1 MEALDIA
8 ASASNN
14 LVIKEAMENVRRGVF
29 SGEPLSTLFAKT
41 PSIFPAS
48 FIALVSVGE
57 RTGNMEEMYG
67 SIASYYE
74 AEMDVVIEKLTAML
88 EPIMMVFMGVTV
100 GGILVAMYTPMFAM
114 GDTF

>member
-1 MEALDIA
+1 MDPEI
-8 ASASNN
+8 S
-14 LVIKEAMENVRRGVF
+14 I
-29 SGEPLSTLFAKT
+29 LSQ
-41 PSIFPAS
+41 
-48 FIALVSVGE
+48 
-57 RTGNMEEMYG
+57 YG

-74 AEMDVVIEKLTAML
+74 SEMDIVIEKLTAML

>member
-1 MEALDIA
+1 MFE
-8 ASASNN
+8 
-14 LVIKEAMENVRRGVF
+14 
-29 SGEPLSTLFAKT
+29 KT
-41 PSIFPAS
+41 PHIFPAS
-48 FIALVSVGE
+48 FVALVSVGE

-67 SIASYYE
+67 SI
-74 AEMDVVIEKLTAML
+74 TAML

>member
-1 MEALDIA
+1 
-8 ASASNN
+8 
-14 LVIKEAMENVRRGVF
+14 
-29 SGEPLSTLFAKT
+29 
-41 PSIFPAS
+41 
-48 FIALVSVGE
+48 
-57 RTGNMEEMYG
+57 MYG

-74 AEMDVVIEKLTAML
+74 GEMDIVIEKLTAML

>member
-1 MEALDIA
+1 
-8 ASASNN
+8 
-14 LVIKEAMENVRRGVF
+14 
-29 SGEPLSTLFAKT
+29 
-41 PSIFPAS
+41 
-48 FIALVSVGE
+48 
-57 RTGNMEEMYG
+57 MYG

-74 AEMDVVIEKLTAML
+74 SEMDVVIEKLTAML

>member
-1 MEALDIA
+1 
-8 ASASNN
+8 
-14 LVIKEAMENVRRGVF
+14 
-29 SGEPLSTLFAKT
+29 
-41 PSIFPAS
+41 
-48 FIALVSVGE
+48 
-57 RTGNMEEMYG
+57 MEEMYG

-74 AEMDVVIEKLTAML
+74 GEMDIVIEKLTAML